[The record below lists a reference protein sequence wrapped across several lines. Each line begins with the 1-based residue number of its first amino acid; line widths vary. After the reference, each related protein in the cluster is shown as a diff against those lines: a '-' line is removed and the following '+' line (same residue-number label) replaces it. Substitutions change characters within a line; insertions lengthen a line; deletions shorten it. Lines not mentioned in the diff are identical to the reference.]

1 MDAARRD
8 MILKTVRWLSRL
20 AVFALLLAYVAAILV
35 IGYLLWTNMGGRASP
50 ESLCVYPLFALVMFS
65 WAVVA
70 GAEFIRQ
77 LYALESRW
85 DGLGF
90 LVGALSGTGSGYAW
104 IVHGEVSEE
113 SRESSPIRIG
123 GPGSIGLANDS
134 AAVLEWAGRFSRVVG
149 PGYSYLKPFETVRLA
164 VDLRP
169 QHRTA
174 TARSITRDGIP
185 VRADIEMDYRIGPPD
200 LPGQAPARVRRGGLR
215 RRLQVLLG
223 GSPRSPLPELPYS
236 FSEESVC
243 RAVYGNRVMK
253 PGPAGAWDAALPYL
267 VASRLEDLLSQYQFD
282 KLFEPDP
289 AAPRELPRERL
300 QADVKQAASQILTG
314 RGVQLIRITIGT
326 IEVDTDVTSLKNAVQ
341 EQRIQAWQ
349 AEWVRQDLAKVGK
362 SRAEALK
369 IRERARA
376 QVQRDMINAISDAL
390 TSSPTSGEPPEQAVA
405 WRFIQALEQMA
416 RTTTTSEYLTTEQ
429 LLGEDMLQKLSVLR
443 GSLAEPALPAADQGD
458 VPSLPAASPAAPAA
472 APADPA
478 ATDPQS

>member
-1 MDAARRD
+1 MDSARRE
-8 MILKTVRWLSRL
+8 MILKTGRWLFRL
-20 AVFALLLAYVAAILV
+20 GLVALMLAYFVAIVV
-35 IGYLLWTNMGGRASP
+35 IGYLLWRNTGGRASL

-77 LYALESRW
+77 LYALETRW
-85 DGLGF
+85 DGLWF
-90 LVGALSGTGSGYAW
+90 LVGALSGMGSGYAW
-104 IVHGEVSEE
+104 IAHGEISAE
-113 SRESSPIRIG
+113 SRESSTIRIG

-134 AAVLEWAGRFSRVVG
+134 AAVLECGGRFSRVVG
-149 PGYSYLKPFETVRLA
+149 PGYSYLKPFETVRAA

-174 TARSITRDGIP
+174 TARAITRDGIP
-185 VRADIEMDYRIGPPD
+185 VRADIEMDYRIGEPVQ
-200 LPGQAPARVRRGGLR
+200 PGQAPARVRRRRGLR
-215 RRLQVLLG
+215 RRLLALLG
-223 GSPRSPLPELPYS
+223 AETRSALPELPYS
-236 FSEESVC
+236 YSEESVC

-253 PGPAGAWDAALPYL
+253 PGPAGAWDAALPNL
-267 VASRLEDLLSQYQFD
+267 VASRLEDLLAQYQFD
-282 KLFEPDP
+282 KLFDPDP
-289 AAPRELPRERL
+289 ATPRQLPRDRL
-300 QADVKQAASQILTG
+300 QTDVKQAASQILTS
-314 RGVQLIRITIGT
+314 RGVVLIRITLGNV
-326 IEVDTDVTSLKNAVQ
+326 EVDTDVASLKNAVQ

-349 AEWVRQDLAKVGK
+349 ADWVRQDLAKVGK

-416 RTTTTSEYLTTEQ
+416 RTSATSEYLTTEQ

-443 GSLAEPALPAADQGD
+443 GSLAGPALPATGQGD
-458 VPSLPAASPAAPAA
+458 APSLPAAPAASSPDPDAA
-472 APADPA
+472 
-478 ATDPQS
+478 DPQS